1 MKPQICVMRF
11 QAWVT
16 QGNCVMKHEICVG
29 LVWSRRELCREAPNL
44 CHEDFGPL
52 GRGNCHT
59 SHTGARALMLQI
71 SLRERPFCIPPRKPH
86 FGRAPSDI
94 LADGLKLRT
103 RFAIGETMPVLDPH
117 EYCVSCDKSDDCKEN
132 EHSQITRGNPATPQE
147 HSKDERLLN
156 LYTMPHNRKTH
167 LHLCAETS
175 TYNNR
180 RVSAGCPF

>member
-86 FGRAPSDI
+86 FGRAPSDVSVE
-94 LADGLKLRT
+94 GLKLRM
-103 RFAIGETMPVLDPH
+103 RLAIGETMPKLEPH
-117 EYCVSCDKSDDCKEN
+117 EYRTTCDTADDCSEN
-132 EHSQITRGNPATPQE
+132 EHSQSTPCPFGDTR
-147 HSKDERLLN
+147 
-156 LYTMPHNRKTH
+156 
-167 LHLCAETS
+167 
-175 TYNNR
+175 NNR
-180 RVSAGCPF
+180 RTNGCRIFTRRNISAKIICPCSLKLQHLTADEFHRGVIF